1 MGLGNNSSYAANA
14 VHDYLLSRDAL
25 QDLQKTVGYRQMV
38 SRRGIDPFNR
48 FGGWLWFNITFEQ
61 LYRYYNRM
69 VGDDIDATSNIS
81 TLNVDAYTPSDAQR
95 VNRELLHLAQKLVN
109 QMNARANQDSVHFYQ
124 VKVRAAEL
132 KVQLAAEALAHYRN
146 AAQVF
151 SPAPQAT
158 LQAQLV
164 SKLQDQELAA
174 QIQLGQMKINAPD
187 NPRIPLIQKGLAD
200 LRRQINSQSKAI
212 VGGPSSLASKSVQ
225 YDRLKLEQTFAQND
239 LAAAISSLEQAQIQ
253 AQKRQLFIET
263 IVTPNKPDEAL
274 YPRRWRNIL
283 ATAVVGLLLW
293 GVSSVIF
300 AGIREHHDR

>member
-1 MGLGNNSSYAANA
+1 
-14 VHDYLLSRDAL
+14 
-25 QDLQKTVGYRQMV
+25 
-38 SRRGIDPFNR
+38 
-48 FGGWLWFNITFEQ
+48 
-61 LYRYYNRM
+61 
-69 VGDDIDATSNIS
+69 
-81 TLNVDAYTPSDAQR
+81 
-95 VNRELLHLAQKLVN
+95 
-109 QMNARANQDSVHFYQ
+109 
-124 VKVRAAEL
+124 
-132 KVQLAAEALAHYRN
+132 
-146 AAQVF
+146 
-151 SPAPQAT
+151 
-158 LQAQLV
+158 
-164 SKLQDQELAA
+164 
-174 QIQLGQMKINAPD
+174 MKINAPD